1 MPNELITPACFKEKT
16 LDGQLYDILV
26 AIDSIS
32 ATLPNGN
39 QIAEIQNGEL
49 VNLERIDAGE
59 YDAGTF

>member
-1 MPNELITPACFKEKT
+1 MSEELITSACFKEKT

-59 YDAGTF
+59 F

>member
-1 MPNELITPACFKEKT
+1 

>member
-1 MPNELITPACFKEKT
+1 

-59 YDAGTF
+59 F

>member
-1 MPNELITPACFKEKT
+1 MPEELITPACFKEKT

-39 QIAEIQNGEL
+39 QVAEIQNGEI
-49 VNLERIDAGE
+49 VNLQKI
-59 YDAGTF
+59 DAGTF

>member
-1 MPNELITPACFKEKT
+1 MSDELISPACFKEKT
-16 LDGQLYDILV
+16 LDSQLYDILV

-39 QIAEIQNGEL
+39 QIAEIQNGEI
-49 VNLERIDAGE
+49 VNLEKIDAGE